1 MGVASTH
8 GLVIAPRVE
17 NGADWFSPLPRRCPR
32 NACVQNADARVRPL
46 GESVPRSGVS
56 GHQFDERCY
65 PWLSSAEPSGE
76 SEGASHPRKYH
87 SRNR

>member
-17 NGADWFSPLPRRCPR
+17 NGAEWFSPLPRRCPR
-32 NACVQNADARVRPL
+32 NACVQNADAGVRPP
-46 GESVPRSGVS
+46 GRIGPTKRRQRSS
-56 GHQFDERCY
+56 IRRT
-65 PWLSSAEPSGE
+65 LLTSAEPSGE

>member
-46 GESVPRSGVS
+46 GESVPRSLVS
-56 GHQFDERCY
+56 GHPIRRTLLPLAIQRRTV
-65 PWLSSAEPSGE
+65 W
-76 SEGASHPRKYH
+76 
-87 SRNR
+87 